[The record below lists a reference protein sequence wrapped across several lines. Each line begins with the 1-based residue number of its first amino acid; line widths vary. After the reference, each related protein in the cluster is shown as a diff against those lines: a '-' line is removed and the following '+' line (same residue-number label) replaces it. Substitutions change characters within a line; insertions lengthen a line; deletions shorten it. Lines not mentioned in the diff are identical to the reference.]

1 VPPAA
6 STTLPP
12 GAERALADAARAWPE
27 LEVLMLFG
35 SAAAGRLGPESDVDL
50 YVRLA
55 PGTRADRDA
64 ERRLIVAAERA
75 CGREIDLVVETPS
88 TSVILRR
95 QIATHGHELFERT
108 PGAGRQ
114 LRVDGAHAYMD
125 LLPQLELIGAAIRA
139 RAVIDGAAALERIRQ
154 RTEGGGRDGG

>member
-1 VPPAA
+1 MPPAA
-6 STTLPP
+6 PTTLPP
-12 GAERALADAARAWPE
+12 GAERALADAARAWPAV
-27 LEVLMLFG
+27 EVLMLFG

-55 PGTRADRDA
+55 PRTPDDREA
-64 ERRLIVAAERA
+64 ERGFIAAAERA

-95 QIATHGHELFERT
+95 QIASHGRELFERT

-139 RAVIDGAAALERIRQ
+139 RAVSDGAAALERMR
-154 RTEGGGRDGG
+154 RRAGGGRDGG